1 MVRRMLVMLLSG
13 SMLALS
19 SVAPSSHA
27 QMSAQPQARQQF
39 YGSQLM
45 TPQERL
51 QYREQMRNAKTE
63 QERQQLRLEHHQ
75 QMQQRA
81 RQKGVTLPDE
91 PPANRGMGSGM
102 GGGGM
107 GGGGMGGGGMG
118 GGGMGGGGM
127 GGGGMGGGRGR

>member
-1 MVRRMLVMLLSG
+1 MRRKTAFLAATLSMAIASAAFAG
-13 SMLALS
+13 EP
-19 SVAPSSHA
+19 SVPAVQTA
-27 QMSAQPQARQQF
+27 QAGPGAGAGGQI

-45 TPQERL
+45 TQQERL
-51 QYREQMRNAKTE
+51 QYREQMGNAKTE

-91 PPANRGMGSGM
+91 PPADRGMGRGM

-118 GGGMGGGGM
+118 GGGMGGGM
-127 GGGGMGGGRGR
+127 GRGR